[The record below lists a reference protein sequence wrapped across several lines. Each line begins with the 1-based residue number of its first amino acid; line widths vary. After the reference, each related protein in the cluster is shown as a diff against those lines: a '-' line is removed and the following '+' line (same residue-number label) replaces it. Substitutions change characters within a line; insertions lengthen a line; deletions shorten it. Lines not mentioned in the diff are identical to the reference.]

1 MRQAR
6 TVPAKPGRPPAP
18 RTGAVHRDS
27 GALPGGTREAMRL
40 RRSDPTGPGYTRRRR
55 GRGFSYLDEH
65 GRALSAAEVRR
76 CRALVI
82 PPAWRDV
89 WICPDPA
96 GHIQAMGTDAA
107 GRRQYRYHPQWRQRR
122 DRHKFAHVR
131 DVAAALPRLRRRVRV
146 DLADRRLSR
155 QRVLALAVRLIDLG
169 LFRVGGDEY
178 AAGDDGTYGVATLTA
193 RHVSCNGHLVRFRY
207 PAKGG
212 IPRDICIE
220 DPRVYATVKALRR
233 YRRGDDRLLAYRRG
247 DGWAEVRSGDVNEY
261 LRAASGHPMTA
272 KDLRTW
278 HATVLAAVALARAD
292 PATSTT
298 RGRRSVARVM
308 REVSAELGNTPA
320 VVRSS
325 YVDPRVVELFHAGT
339 TIEAGHPGP
348 AAERDVLHLLGE

>member
-1 MRQAR
+1 
-6 TVPAKPGRPPAP
+6 
-18 RTGAVHRDS
+18 
-27 GALPGGTREAMRL
+27 MRL
-40 RRSDPTGPGYTRRRR
+40 RRSEPAGPGYTRRRR
-55 GRGFSYLDEH
+55 GRGFSYLDER
-65 GRALSAAEVRR
+65 GRTLPSAEVRR

-131 DVAAALPRLRRRVRV
+131 EVAVALPRLRRRVRV

-178 AAGDDGTYGVATLTA
+178 AGGDDGTYGVATLTA
-193 RHVSCNGHLVRFRY
+193 GHVTCNGHLVCFRY

-212 IPRDICIE
+212 IPREVSIE

-233 YRRGDDRLLAYRRG
+233 YRRGTDRLLAYRRG
-247 DGWAEVRSGDVNEY
+247 DGWAEVRSGDVNDY
-261 LRAASGHPMTA
+261 LRAASGHLMTA

-278 HATVLAAVALARAD
+278 HATVLAAVALARAE

-339 TIEAGHPGP
+339 TIGADHPGP
-348 AAERDVLHLLGE
+348 AAERDVLDLLGD

>member
-1 MRQAR
+1 MVMHQAGR
-6 TVPAKPGRPPAP
+6 WRAKLDFGRLRYHWEDSVASAPGTA
-18 RTGAVHRDS
+18 D
-27 GALPGGTREAMRL
+27 AMRL
-40 RRSDPTGPGYTRRRR
+40 RRSDPAGPGYTRRRR
-55 GRGFSYLDEH
+55 GHGFSYLDEQ
-65 GRALSAAEVRR
+65 GRPLTDPAEQRR

-131 DVAAALPRLRRRVRV
+131 EVAGALPRLRRRVRE

-155 QRVLALAVRLIDLG
+155 RRVLALAARLIDLG
-169 LFRVGGDEY
+169 LFRIGGDEY
-178 AAGDDGTYGVATLTA
+178 ASGESATYGVSTLTA
-193 RHVSCNGHLVRFRY
+193 DHVACNGRVVRFRY

-212 IPRDICIE
+212 VEREVTID
-220 DPRVYATVKALRR
+220 DPQVCATVRALRR
-233 YRRGDDRLLAYRRG
+233 YRRGRDRLLAYRG
-247 DGWAEVRSGDVNEY
+247 SGGWAEVRSADVNEY
-261 LRAASGHPMTA
+261 LRSASGRPMTA

-278 HATVLAAVALARAD
+278 HATVLAALALARAD
-292 PATSTT
+292 PPTSAS

-320 VVRSS
+320 VARSS
-325 YVDPRVVELFHAGT
+325 YVDPRVVELFEAGT
-339 TIEAGHPGP
+339 TIEAARPGP
-348 AAERDVLHLLGE
+348 SAERAVLDLLGD

>member
-1 MRQAR
+1 MRQGR

-178 AAGDDGTYGVATLTA
+178 AGGDGGTYGVATLTA
-193 RHVSCNGHLVRFRY
+193 SHVSCNGHVVRFRY

-212 IPRDICIE
+212 IPRE
-220 DPRVYATVKALRR
+220 DVVCFDDYVGPGYSLPTEGMVEAVK
-233 YRRGDDRLLAYRRG
+233 LLAQTEGILLDPVYTGKAMAGLLDLIRKGYFRKG
-247 DGWAEVRSGDVNEY
+247 QNVLFVHTGGSPALHPYAQYFSG
-261 LRAASGHPMTA
+261 
-272 KDLRTW
+272 KD
-278 HATVLAAVALARAD
+278 
-292 PATSTT
+292 
-298 RGRRSVARVM
+298 
-308 REVSAELGNTPA
+308 
-320 VVRSS
+320 
-325 YVDPRVVELFHAGT
+325 
-339 TIEAGHPGP
+339 
-348 AAERDVLHLLGE
+348 

>member
-1 MRQAR
+1 
-6 TVPAKPGRPPAP
+6 
-18 RTGAVHRDS
+18 
-27 GALPGGTREAMRL
+27 MRL

-65 GRALSAAEVRR
+65 GRPLAAAEVRR

-107 GRRQYRYHPQWRQRR
+107 GRRQYRYHAQWRQRR
-122 DRHKFAHVR
+122 DRHKFAHVTE
-131 DVAAALPRLRRRVRV
+131 VAAALPRLRRRVRC
-146 DLADRRLSR
+146 DLTQRRLSR
-155 QRVLALAVRLIDLG
+155 SRVLALAVRLIDLG

-178 AAGDDGTYGVATLTA
+178 AGGDGGTYGVATLTA

-212 IPRDICIE
+212 IQREVSID

-233 YRRGDDRLLAYRRG
+233 YRRGTDRLLAYRRG
-247 DGWAEVRSGDVNEY
+247 GGWAEVRSADVNEY
-261 LRAASGHPMTA
+261 LRTVSGRPMTA

-278 HATVLAAVALARAD
+278 HATVLAAVALARSD
-292 PATSTT
+292 PATSMTL
-298 RGRRSVARVM
+298 GRRSVARVM

-320 VVRSS
+320 VARSS
-325 YVDPRVVELFHAGT
+325 YVDPRVVELFHGGT
-339 TIEAGHPGP
+339 TIGVDRPGP
-348 AAERDVLHLLGE
+348 AAERGVLELLGE